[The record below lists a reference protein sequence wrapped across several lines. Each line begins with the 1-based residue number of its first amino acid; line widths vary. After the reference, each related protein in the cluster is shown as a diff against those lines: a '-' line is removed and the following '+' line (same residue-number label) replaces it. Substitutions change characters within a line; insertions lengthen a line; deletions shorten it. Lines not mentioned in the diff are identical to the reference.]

1 MKREDI
7 SKHFPEATDE
17 QISALLDI
25 NSRDI
30 GKAKGDAAKVQSDLE
45 AANTALKEAQDTIA
59 ALEAAKGNA
68 EEIQKKLDE
77 YIAADEK
84 RKADEKAAAER
95 AELMERM
102 DAVLGDRK
110 FFHDRLRDAVAD
122 DFCKALQD
130 KANRSK
136 SDKEI
141 FDELTKDQNYFAN
154 QNAAN
159 VNMPPMG
166 NPRPTDVKDM
176 AGFLKLS
183 YDEQLQYKQAHPV
196 EFKQMLT
203 SQINTN

>member
-7 SKHFPEATDE
+7 SKQFPDATDE

-25 NSRDI
+25 NSKDI
-30 GKAKGDAAKVQSDLE
+30 GKAKGDTAKIQGDLD
-45 AANTALKEAQDTIA
+45 AANDALKKAQDTIA

-102 DAVLGDRK
+102 DAVLGDRR
-110 FFHDRLRDAVAD
+110 FTHDRLRDAVAD
-122 DFCKALQD
+122 DFSKALQD

-154 QNAAN
+154 QNAPTI
-159 VNMPPMG
+159 NMPPMG

-183 YDEQLQYKQAHPV
+183 YDEQVQYKQAHPT
-196 EFKQMLT
+196 EFKQMLA
-203 SQINTN
+203 SQMNTN

>member
-25 NSRDI
+25 NSKDI
-30 GKAKGDAAKVQSDLE
+30 GKAKGDTAKIQGDLD
-45 AANTALKEAQDTIA
+45 AANDALKKAQDTIA

-102 DAVLGDRK
+102 DAVLGDRR
-110 FFHDRLRDAVAD
+110 FTHDRLRDAVAD
-122 DFCKALQD
+122 DFSKALQD

-154 QNAAN
+154 QNAPTI
-159 VNMPPMG
+159 NMPPMG
-166 NPRPTDVKDM
+166 NPSPTDVKDM

-183 YDEQLQYKQAHPV
+183 YDEQVQYKQAHPT
-196 EFKQMLT
+196 EFKQMLA
-203 SQINTN
+203 SQMNTN